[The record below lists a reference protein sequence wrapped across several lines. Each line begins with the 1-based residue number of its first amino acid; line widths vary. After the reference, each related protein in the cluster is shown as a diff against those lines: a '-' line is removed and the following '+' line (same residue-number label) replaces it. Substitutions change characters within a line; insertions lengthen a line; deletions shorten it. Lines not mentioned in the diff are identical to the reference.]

1 MLLEDIIAQL
11 AGELDATR
19 TRLETTTLRHNDEL
33 RMIADDLR
41 SLRRRIISLS
51 HAEPARR

>member
-1 MLLEDIIAQL
+1 MLLEDVINQL
-11 AGELDATR
+11 AIELDATR

-41 SLRRRIISLS
+41 SLRRRIVSLA
-51 HAEPARR
+51 HAEPLRR

>member
-1 MLLEDIIAQL
+1 MLLENVLAQL
-11 AGELDATR
+11 TEELDATR

-41 SLRRRIISLS
+41 SLRRRIVSLA
-51 HAEPARR
+51 HAEPSRR